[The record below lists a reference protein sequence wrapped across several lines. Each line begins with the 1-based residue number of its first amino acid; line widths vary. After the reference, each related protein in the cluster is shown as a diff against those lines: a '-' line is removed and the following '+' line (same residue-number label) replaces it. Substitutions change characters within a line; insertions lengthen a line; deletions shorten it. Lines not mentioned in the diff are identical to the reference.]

1 MRFRLLFLTTILSGL
16 FVFPC
21 FASTGDAYTPIVL
34 PAWIVDNPSLDH
46 LATKVFQINVYKYD
60 EAFNRYTPIQYG
72 SAVLIDTDK
81 IVTNAHV
88 VYKSSTKETY
98 FYQVCKITSIK
109 DNPVCFSPAKLIRLD
124 TTDDLALLTIQDPE
138 WLPNPVILGSTDQT
152 IGDTVH
158 VLWYPANWWTTITAT
173 RWTIAWYIKWYYKI
187 DANLDEWNSGW
198 GAFDDSW
205 YLVWIPSYL
214 QDWYSSLWYILDVKL
229 VRSFLEGTLWTSINL
244 PISNW
249 FINYLSKTQV
259 LNAQAQIENSFFTTQ
274 SFNGVLTLSSAIEN
288 DSAHI
293 YKYQLN
299 SLDDSVSIVLQ
310 TTQRSSKTTPQEYA
324 GYLSNYYTKNW
335 LEVSSSNKVIQGN
348 RWIILSILHPDTNQ
362 LTYTYIQ
369 NSNASNVFFEATI
382 DVDSD
387 ANKQTVSNAID
398 FIQTIMFR
406 KIIANHPP
414 LLTPQLGFAWQ
425 KYAIFKSLTDKTV
438 SAFFV
443 SENNSFYGLLQYA
456 SQGVTSTKW
465 TLSGLVNSLAYSV
478 GTDKPILQYS
488 NQNTPYYTI
497 SYADDLN
504 NNHVLAVWLV
514 KYKSMY
520 YSIVADLLWFTKDAM
535 IDAKKA
541 LQALKVTSLIK

>member
-1 MRFRLLFLTTILSGL
+1 MRFHLWIILILFSGI
-16 FVFPC
+16 FAIPC
-21 FASTGDAYTPIVL
+21 FASTGDGYTPIVL

-46 LATKVFQINVYKYD
+46 LATKIFQINVYKYD

-88 VYKSSTKETY
+88 VYKSSTKEMY

-124 TTDDLALLTIQDPE
+124 TRDDLALLTIQDPE

-187 DANLDEWNSGW
+187 DANLDEGNSGW
-198 GAFDDSW
+198 GAFDDSG

-229 VRSFLEGTLWTSINL
+229 VRSFLEWNIWNGVNL
-244 PISNW
+244 PIASS
-249 FINYLSKTQV
+249 FVNYLSKTQV
-259 LNAQAQIENSFFTTQ
+259 LNAQAQIENSFFSTA
-274 SFNGVLTLSSAIEN
+274 SFSWFGILSSAIEN
-288 DSAHI
+288 DPAHI

-299 SLDDSVSIVLQ
+299 SLDNSVSIVLQ

-324 GYLSNYYTKNW
+324 RYLSNYYTKNW
-335 LEVSSSNKVIQGN
+335 LEMSSSNKTIQGN
-348 RWIILSILHPDTNQ
+348 RWIILTILHPDTNQ

-369 NSNASNVFFEATI
+369 NSNVSNIFFEATI
-382 DVDSD
+382 DIDSD
-387 ANKQTVSNAID
+387 SNKQTVSNAITLVQS
-398 FIQTIMFR
+398 IVFR
-406 KIIANHPP
+406 PIIANHPP
-414 LLTPQLGFAWQ
+414 LLMPQFGFAWQ
-425 KYAIFKSLTDKTV
+425 KYAIFKSITDQTV
-438 SAFFV
+438 SALFV

-456 SQGVTSTKW
+456 SQGLNPTKW
-465 TLSGLVNSLAYSV
+465 ILSGLVNSLAYSV
-478 GTDKPILQYS
+478 GTDTPILQYS
-488 NQNTPYYTI
+488 NQNNPYYTI
-497 SYADDLN
+497 SYTDDLN
-504 NNHVLAVWLV
+504 NSHVLVVWLV

-520 YSIVADLLWFTKDAM
+520 YSIVADLLWFTKNAM
-535 IDAKKA
+535 VDAKKA